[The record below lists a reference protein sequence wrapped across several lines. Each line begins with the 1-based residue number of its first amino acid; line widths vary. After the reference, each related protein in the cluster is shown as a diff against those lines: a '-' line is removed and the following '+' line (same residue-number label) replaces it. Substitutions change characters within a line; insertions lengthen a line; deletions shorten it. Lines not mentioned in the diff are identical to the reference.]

1 MKYSEIK
8 TMDELEKAQKYVSK
22 RINAK
27 GNSVRDS
34 FYEVKDTFSA
44 TNLLATGLKSVSSVV
59 PFDRMLLRAV
69 STLKHRLLK

>member
-22 RINAK
+22 RINAQ

-34 FYEVKDTFSA
+34 FCEVKDTFSA